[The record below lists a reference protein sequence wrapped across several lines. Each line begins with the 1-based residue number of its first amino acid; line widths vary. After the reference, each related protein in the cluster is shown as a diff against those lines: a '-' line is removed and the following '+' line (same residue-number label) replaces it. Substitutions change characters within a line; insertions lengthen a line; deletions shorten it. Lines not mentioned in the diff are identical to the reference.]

1 MQPLSA
7 NDQLH
12 VQSWLAIAD
21 LDLRVAERMYAED
34 ASFYGHHVPFA
45 CQQAVEKYAE
55 AVLVAYQLPVR
66 RIHDLPALLQQL
78 APISTFS
85 VVELDQADLLAD
97 YAVDIR
103 YPPHQQL
110 ALSDVVDALTIA
122 RHFSSILR
130 PLAQAFL
137 I

>member
-7 NDQLH
+7 NDKLH

-34 ASFYGHHVPFA
+34 APFYGYHVPFA
-45 CQQAVEKYAE
+45 CQQAVEKYAK

-66 RIHDLPALLQQL
+66 RTHDLPALLQQL
-78 APISTFS
+78 TSVVTFS
-85 VVELDQADLLAD
+85 TIELDQADLLAD

-110 ALSDVVDALTIA
+110 ALSEVLEALTIT
-122 RHFSSILR
+122 RHFSGILR